1 MPAPQAVDRHSSTPG
16 PAPRYPRQSLRDG
29 HAGTVTLRVRVDEY
43 GQPQEVVIERS
54 SGHHELDRAAR
65 ELSPLVRQVTAVADA
80 AIVGSAFVRLCGESG
95 TAGELAQRIL
105 LLAKELKAAT
115 KEQKRG

>member
-1 MPAPQAVDRHSSTPG
+1 MQPRQGDAHGPPTLAILAYDVH

-54 SGHHELDRAAR
+54 SGHRELDRAAR
-65 ELSPLVRQVTAVADA
+65 EQVLARWRFHPAQHQGRAVAA
-80 AIVGSAFVRLCGESG
+80 YALVPIVFSLP
-95 TAGELAQRIL
+95 
-105 LLAKELKAAT
+105 
-115 KEQKRG
+115 